1 MYNYSGDFM
10 RTIKSNVANEIIIK
24 NSRFICLFMKINST
38 DISNILDNIKEEYP
52 KATHYC
58 YAYVY
63 NDIQRFSD
71 DGEPGGTAGMPM
83 LNVLLKEELS
93 NVLCVVIRYFGGIKL
108 GAGGLVRAYT
118 KSVTECLK
126 VTDLMELE
134 EGYKLR
140 LKFNYNDEKQIKYL
154 LKDSNVLNEKYD
166 LDVEYTVLVNNE
178 IFNNI
183 KNYNYEILEKTYIE
197 KSSVLCQIV
206 LVKDFDKNVRG

>member
-1 MYNYSGDFM
+1 M

-38 DISNILDNIKEEYP
+38 DINNILDNIKEEYP

-126 VTDLMELE
+126 VTDLMDLE
-134 EGYKLR
+134 EGYKVR
-140 LKFNYNDEKQIKYL
+140 LKFNYNDEKQVKYL
-154 LKDSNVLNEKYD
+154 LKDSTVLNEKYD
-166 LDVEYTVLVNNE
+166 LDVEYLVLVNNDVLD
-178 IFNNI
+178 NL
-183 KNYNYEILEKTYIE
+183 KNYKYEIIEKTYIE
-197 KSSVLCQIV
+197 KSS
-206 LVKDFDKNVRG
+206 N

>member
-197 KSSVLCQIV
+197 KSST
-206 LVKDFDKNVRG
+206 

>member
-1 MYNYSGDFM
+1 M
-10 RTIKSNVANEIIIK
+10 RTIKSNMTNEIIIK
-24 NSRFICLFMKINST
+24 NSRFICVFMKINST
-38 DISNILDNIKEEYP
+38 DISNILDRIKEEYP

-83 LNVLLKEELS
+83 LNVLVKEELS

-126 VTDLMELE
+126 VTDMMDLE
-134 EGYKLR
+134 EGYKIR
-140 LKFNYNDEKQIKYL
+140 LKFNYNDEKQVKYL
-154 LKDSNVLNEKYD
+154 LKEATILNEKYD

-178 IFNNI
+178 TFNNL
-183 KNYNYEILEKTYIE
+183 KNYNYEIIEKTYIE
-197 KSSVLCQIV
+197 KSS
-206 LVKDFDKNVRG
+206 N